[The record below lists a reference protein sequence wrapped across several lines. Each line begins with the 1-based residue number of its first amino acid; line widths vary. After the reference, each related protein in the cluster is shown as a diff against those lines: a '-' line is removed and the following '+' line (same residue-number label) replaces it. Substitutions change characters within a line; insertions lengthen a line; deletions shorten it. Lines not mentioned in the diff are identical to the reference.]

1 MKLIMAGGGTGGH
14 LFPALALAEE
24 FKNADIDI
32 EIIFTGSKGRLEETI
47 VPGYGYELYL
57 FDIEALKKRS
67 GLGRIRSLFK
77 ALKAVM
83 NAMTML
89 RQLKP
94 DGVIGSG
101 SYSSGPVLMAASLM
115 GVKTAIMEQNAMP
128 GFTNRI
134 LGKFVDR
141 IYIAFEEA
149 GKYFPEGRTVV
160 VGNPVRKE
168 ILSVMEKRKTL
179 RDGGKFNLFVF
190 GGSQGA
196 TAINAS
202 FLDAAEYLTD
212 IWGDLNVVHQSGDEG
227 FTMVEN
233 AYKRKGLKVSLSK
246 FIENMA
252 DVYATSDLVICRAGA
267 TSIAELTSL
276 GVASV
281 LVPYPF
287 ASDDHQEI
295 NARSMEKRGAAVI
308 IKQDEL
314 TGKILAD
321 VIREFY
327 ENRGELAKVESSAR
341 AMGKPD
347 ASKRIVT
354 DYMKIFKRENV

>member
-1 MKLIMAGGGTGGH
+1 MKIIMAGGGTGGH

-24 FKNADIDI
+24 FKKNDKDV
-32 EIIFTGSKGRLEETI
+32 EIIFTGSKGRLEEKI
-47 VPGYGYELYL
+47 VPEYGYELYL

-67 GLGRIRSLFK
+67 GFGRIRSLFK
-77 ALKAVM
+77 ALKAVL
-83 NAMTML
+83 NATSML
-89 RQLKP
+89 RQLRP

-101 SYSSGPVLMAASLM
+101 SYSSGPVLLAASLM
-115 GVKTAIMEQNAMP
+115 GIKTAIMEQNAMP
-128 GFTNRI
+128 GFTNRV

-141 IYIAFEEA
+141 VYIAFEEA
-149 GKYFPEGRTVV
+149 GKYFKVERTVV
-160 VGNPVRKE
+160 VGNPVRLD
-168 ILSVMEKRKTL
+168 ILSVIDTRESL
-179 RDGGKFNLFVF
+179 RGKGKFNLFVF

-227 FTMVEN
+227 FQMVES
-233 AYKRKGLKVSLSK
+233 AYKRKGLKVDLHK
-246 FIENMA
+246 FITNMA
-252 DVYATSDLVICRAGA
+252 EVYAKSDLVVCRSGA

-276 GVASV
+276 GIASV

-295 NARSMEKRGAAVI
+295 NARSMENRGAAVI

-327 ENRGELAKVESSAR
+327 ENRDELKKVELAAKAV
-341 AMGKPD
+341 GKPD